1 MALPYGMDD
10 AKLASII
17 NATSNAVSQMQSL
30 NASVQHQAQDYILAN
45 DSDSGRIMQ
54 EALYRWN
61 GEFNQIVADL
71 NTLNDKVSSLRTH
84 NNNILIDS
92 VSTAKGARL

>member
-1 MALPYGMDD
+1 MDD